1 MKLMC
6 EKCYLKEIQR
16 KSKTL
21 SNQDRIFII
30 LLKICPSKQNFSR
43 IYFESSMFSNF
54 PILQMVYIN
63 NNL

>member
-6 EKCYLKEIQR
+6 EKCHLKEIQR